1 MIDRGVGMG
10 GGGLQNLGGEGAGL
24 EGTWASVSTV
34 MQRPYPWVT
43 RVRKAVCS
51 RENLRGW
58 CNVYKKSQDV
68 TEKVPVG

>member
-34 MQRPYPWVT
+34 MQSPTPGSPEYGRLY
-43 RVRKAVCS
+43 A
-51 RENLRGW
+51 L
-58 CNVYKKSQDV
+58 
-68 TEKVPVG
+68 EKT